1 MALVAVAE
9 EEEALIGALDFQ
21 AVEAGQGSIGS
32 EITVAFPDLVRVEG
46 SDFANEGNNGALE
59 VERDLH
65 VEIAHTAEHGMELEF
80 WGLFESWVWNEIG
93 IVCVKRKELSVS

>member
-1 MALVAVAE
+1 MALVAVTE

-21 AVEAGQGSIGS
+21 AVEVGQGSIGL

-46 SDFANEGNNGALE
+46 SDFADEGNNRALE

-65 VEIAHTAEHGMELEF
+65 VEITHTAEHGLELEF
-80 WGLFESWVWNEIG
+80 WGLFELWVWNEIG